1 MIKRFSGKFANTE
14 FTWNGTISIM
24 SIINFLKVPTT
35 FEKLEQWPQ
44 TWKSYENENS
54 LLLRSSSNFRLIV
67 NRFNHYTQANN
78 NIDPEKDN
86 VIPCKYFGTQELLN
100 MKIFNKNQINVIIWK
115 KECSLNERFDD

>member
-24 SIINFLKVPTT
+24 SIINFFKVPKT

-100 MKIFNKNQINVIIWK
+100 MKIFNKNQIIVIIWK
-115 KECSLNERFDD
+115 KKCSLNERFDD